1 MSDSEANKLALRVM
15 QEAVEQSGGDD
26 IRLTKALAE
35 AMQDPRVAAA
45 FRAVGYDDLLEE
57 QNSTKH

>member
-1 MSDSEANKLALRVM
+1 MSYSEANKLALQVM
-15 QEAVEQSGGDD
+15 QQAVEQSGGDD
-26 IRLTKALAE
+26 IQLTKALAK

-45 FRAVGYDDLLEE
+45 FKAVGYDDLLEE